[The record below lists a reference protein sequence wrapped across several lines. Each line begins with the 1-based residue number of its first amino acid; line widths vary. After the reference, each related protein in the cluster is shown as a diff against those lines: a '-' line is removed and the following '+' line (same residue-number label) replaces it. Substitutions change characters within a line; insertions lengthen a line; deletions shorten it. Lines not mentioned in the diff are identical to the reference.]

1 MTLLEFDA
9 GLKAACPETYR
20 DAAPKGAR
28 RYVVWAAYGREPV
41 FGDDR
46 NQLDAPKV
54 QLDIV
59 TNKVD
64 DTLVDDVCAALWMMD
79 LTYTV
84 VSEGYDPEYNGYR
97 TILQLVVI

>member
-1 MTLLEFDA
+1 MTLQEFEA
-9 GLKAACPETYR
+9 GLKGACPETYR
-20 DAAPKGAR
+20 DAAPKGAQ
-28 RYVVWAAYGREPV
+28 RYVVWAAYGRDSV

-59 TNKVD
+59 SNRCED
-64 DTLVDDVCAALWMMD
+64 ALVDDVCAALWMLD

-84 VSEGYDPEYNGYR
+84 VSEGYDPDYNGYR

>member
-1 MTLLEFDA
+1 MTLKEFDA
-9 GLKAACPETYR
+9 GLKGACPETYR

-28 RYVVWAAYGREPV
+28 RYVVWAAYGRDSV

-59 TNKVD
+59 TNKD
-64 DTLVDDVCAALWMMD
+64 CDTLVDDICAALWMMD

-84 VSEGYDPEYNGYR
+84 VSEGYDQEYNGCR